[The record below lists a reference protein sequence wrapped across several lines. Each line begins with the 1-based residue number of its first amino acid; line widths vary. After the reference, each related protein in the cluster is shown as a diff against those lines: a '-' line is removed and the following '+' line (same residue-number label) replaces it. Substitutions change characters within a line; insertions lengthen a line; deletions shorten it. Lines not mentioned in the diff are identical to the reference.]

1 MKYALITGAT
11 SGIGKEFAVSLAK
24 KGYNLILTGRKENEL
39 YSLKNMFENEM
50 KIKVTLIIGDF
61 RDSGTLYNIVKSAR
75 DKKIEF
81 LINNVGYGNKLNFF
95 ESDLKESLE
104 MIDVHVGSVV
114 RLCYEII
121 PLMKEGY
128 IINTSSLAAY
138 LPTSYNHI
146 YSSTKS
152 FLITFS
158 EALNFSL
165 RGKNIKVKAL
175 CPGFTYTNFHR
186 NDKKIKNKN
195 NRLKWMKA
203 EKVVE
208 YTMKNLDSRKI
219 VLVPGFLNKIVYIFV
234 KLMPK
239 FIVYIFL
246 KKQKEL

>member
-1 MKYALITGAT
+1 MRHALITGAT
-11 SGIGKEFAVSLAK
+11 SGIGREFAINLAR

-39 YSLKNMFENEM
+39 YSLKQMLENEL
-50 KIKVTLIIGDF
+50 KIKIILIIGDF
-61 RDSGTLYNIVKSAR
+61 RDSETLNKIMDNVR
-75 DKKIEF
+75 GKKIEF

-104 MIDVHVGSVV
+104 MIDVHIGSVV

-121 PLMKEGY
+121 PFMTEGY

-146 YSSTKS
+146 YASTKT

-158 EALNFSL
+158 EALKFSL
-165 RGKNIKVKAL
+165 RNTNIKVKVL

-186 NDKKIKNKN
+186 NDNIIKNRN
-195 NRLKWMKA
+195 NKLKWMKA

-208 YTMKNLDSRKI
+208 YTMKNLDNEKV
-219 VLVPGFLNKIVYIFV
+219 VLIPGFLNKIVYSFV

-239 FIVYIFL
+239 FIVYTLL